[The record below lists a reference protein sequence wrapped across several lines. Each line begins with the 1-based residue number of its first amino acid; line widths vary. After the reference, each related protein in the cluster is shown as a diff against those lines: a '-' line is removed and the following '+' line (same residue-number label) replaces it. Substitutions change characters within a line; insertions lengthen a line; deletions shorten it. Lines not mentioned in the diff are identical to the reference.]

1 MGVNNDRWLMLK
13 ELSISWML
21 NDASNCIMWNMKKS
35 SNIDG
40 GENID
45 MIY

>member
-1 MGVNNDRWLMLK
+1 
-13 ELSISWML
+13 ML
-21 NDASNCIMWNMKKS
+21 NDASNYIMWNMKKS

-45 MIY
+45 MIYLSSVCMW